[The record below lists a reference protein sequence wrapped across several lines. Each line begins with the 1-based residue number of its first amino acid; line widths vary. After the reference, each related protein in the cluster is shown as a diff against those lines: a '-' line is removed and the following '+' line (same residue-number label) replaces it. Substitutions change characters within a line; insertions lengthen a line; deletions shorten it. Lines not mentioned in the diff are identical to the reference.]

1 MIDKIERW
9 KRTVIINLQGKFR
22 DFDKFKTALLNYVA
36 EYNSKSP
43 YWGSGLITFVAL
55 YSVDLKSHELF
66 STFASLHKI
75 LNNTEISED

>member
-1 MIDKIERW
+1 
-9 KRTVIINLQGKFR
+9 
-22 DFDKFKTALLNYVA
+22 LNYVA